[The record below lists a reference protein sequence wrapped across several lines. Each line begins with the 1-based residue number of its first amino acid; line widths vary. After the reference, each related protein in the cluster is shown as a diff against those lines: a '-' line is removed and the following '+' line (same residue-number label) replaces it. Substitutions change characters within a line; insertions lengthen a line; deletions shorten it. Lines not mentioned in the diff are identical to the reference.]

1 MMASAEPTAAGMAS
15 SSSSSRRRRGRSFVT
30 ASVSSA
36 SSSSSSSSS
45 HPTTRSNTR
54 ERYGANVN
62 ATVTHIHSRRGGLL
76 AANAAAGPA
85 PDFLVAKLDA
95 NEKMHKELMDKLADP
110 AVQGDSKEFQ
120 KVSKAMGALQDV
132 VHTYQKYKECLQG
145 SEEAKAMAKEAA
157 GDDEMVAMAKE
168 EADSL
173 MQEAETLVDQLTL
186 SLLPTDPLDSKNIM
200 LEMRAGTGGDEA
212 AIFVGDLYGGW
223 RADRGNTCFRFG
235 PAR

>member
-1 MMASAEPTAAGMAS
+1 MIASAEPTAAGMAS

-54 ERYGANVN
+54 ERYGADVN

-110 AVQGDSKEFQ
+110 AVQGGLEG
-120 KVSKAMGALQDV
+120 VSKGFQSHGGAARCCSHV
-132 VHTYQKYKECLQG
+132 SEVQG
-145 SEEAKAMAKEAA
+145 VFTRERGGE
-157 GDDEMVAMAKE
+157 GDGERSRRRRRDGRHGKG
-168 EADSL
+168 
-173 MQEAETLVDQLTL
+173 
-186 SLLPTDPLDSKNIM
+186 
-200 LEMRAGTGGDEA
+200 RGG
-212 AIFVGDLYGGW
+212 
-223 RADRGNTCFRFG
+223 
-235 PAR
+235 